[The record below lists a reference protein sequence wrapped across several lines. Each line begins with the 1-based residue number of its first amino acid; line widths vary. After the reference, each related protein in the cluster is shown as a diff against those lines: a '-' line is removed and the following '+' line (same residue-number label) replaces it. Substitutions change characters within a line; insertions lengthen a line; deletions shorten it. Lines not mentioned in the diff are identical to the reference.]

1 MGTDWGTNTDGTEL
15 GLNSLS
21 CSNNKKEPDNIIL
34 EEMLGDVVEQQLTP
48 QLRGTG
54 DVSMKYDDEIRT
66 NENEDNN
73 SDENK
78 EDKDSAKQCSITRR
92 MCRTQH
98 IRAVMSK
105 SKKKVWTKLRKGLY
119 AYRTQT
125 SVQWMCPLVLE
136 PDDATFSPQ
145 KNIRW
150 GKEKI
155 KKIEACNY
163 NLSAG
168 GEDKIT

>member
-1 MGTDWGTNTDGTEL
+1 M
-15 GLNSLS
+15 
-21 CSNNKKEPDNIIL
+21 
-34 EEMLGDVVEQQLTP
+34 EQQLTP

-54 DVSMKYDDEIRT
+54 DVSMKYDDEMRT

-78 EDKDSAKQCSITRR
+78 EDKDSAKQCTITRR

-105 SKKKVWTKLRKGLY
+105 SKKKVWTKLRTGLY

-136 PDDATFSPQ
+136 SDDATFTSQ
-145 KNIRW
+145 KNIRRD
-150 GKEKI
+150 KEKI
-155 KKIEACNY
+155 NY